1 MKLKKKKEKQRKR
14 NYWSPKDFN
23 PEAQYLIVL
32 GRNCGK
38 SYLKKERLGEN
49 AEA

>member
-1 MKLKKKKEKQRKR
+1 MKIKKKKEKERKR
-14 NYWSPKDFN
+14 NYWSLKNFD

-38 SYLKKERLGEN
+38 SHFKKEEVREN
-49 AEA
+49 AQA